1 MACLGDESDIKSADR
16 LTNIV
21 DRDFNAS
28 KNILAE
34 GLNVLAKQTTQGH
47 WGSNACGDDKVHFS
61 SVKKKKVVVC
71 ETGKVLTSSVG

>member
-1 MACLGDESDIKSADR
+1 MIAKYLGVICEDCG
-16 LTNIV
+16 NII

-47 WGSNACGDDKVHFS
+47 WGSNACGDDKVHFFPITKG
-61 SVKKKKVVVC
+61 KK
-71 ETGKVLTSSVG
+71 GDRR